1 MNVLEMRHVDKHFRS
16 GEIQT
21 YALKD
26 FSLDIAE
33 GDFVAVEGPSGA
45 GKTTFLNVAGL
56 LDTLDAGSYTLV
68 GNDVSKL
75 SDRERSLIRNRQIGF
90 IFQGFNLI
98 PDLSAAKNVELP
110 LRLRGMP
117 AKERKRR
124 VGESLERVGLDAR
137 AKHLPSQLSGGQQ
150 QRVAVARALAG
161 EPSLI
166 LADEPT
172 GNLDSKMAMQI
183 MAMLAEINRAGTTIV
198 MVTHSNDCASK
209 ANRRVGMRDG
219 SMVGEG

>member
-183 MAMLAEINRAGTTIV
+183 MAMLADINREGTTIV

-219 SMVGEG
+219 SMVGAG

>member
-183 MAMLAEINRAGTTIV
+183 MAMLADINRAGTTIV

-219 SMVGEG
+219 SMVGAG

>member
-56 LDTLDAGSYTLV
+56 LDTLDAGSYSLV

-183 MAMLAEINRAGTTIV
+183 MAMLADINRAGTTIV

-219 SMVGEG
+219 SMVGAG

>member
-1 MNVLEMRHVDKHFRS
+1 MNVLEMRHVEKRFRS

-219 SMVGEG
+219 SMVGAG